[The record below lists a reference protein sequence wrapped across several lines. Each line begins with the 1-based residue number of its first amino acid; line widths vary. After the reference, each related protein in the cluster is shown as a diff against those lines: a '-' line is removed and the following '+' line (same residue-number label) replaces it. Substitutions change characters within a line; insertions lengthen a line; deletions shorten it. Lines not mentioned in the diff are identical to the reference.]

1 MLLFILYLCYNIFIP
16 QIFYTL
22 INHYFYSNYM
32 LYILYFYYI
41 NTIICYIYELFYV
54 PLCVISYIIPVKYSI
69 CYTILAK
76 YPICLCEISYMPVR
90 NILYASAKYPVC
102 LCEIYYIFL
111 IIIFLLYLLIFYVQP
126 IHRCLLFLYYI
137 YEN

>member
-76 YPICLCEISYMPVR
+76 YPICLCEISCMPLR
-90 NILYASAKYPVC
+90 NILYAYQNMLYFFDYNISIISFNILCITYPPMSTIFV
-102 LCEIYYIFL
+102 LYI
-111 IIIFLLYLLIFYVQP
+111 
-126 IHRCLLFLYYI
+126 
-137 YEN
+137 

>member
-54 PLCVISYIIPVKYSI
+54 LPCVISYIIPVKYSI
-69 CYTILAK
+69 CYTILYASAK
-76 YPICLCEISYMPVR
+76 YPICLCEISYMPLR
-90 NILYASAKYPVC
+90 NILYASAYQNILYFFDYNISIISFNILCTTYPPMSTIFV
-102 LCEIYYIFL
+102 LYI
-111 IIIFLLYLLIFYVQP
+111 
-126 IHRCLLFLYYI
+126 
-137 YEN
+137 